1 MGRGPCPP
9 LSGGQRLQV
18 SHTNYR
24 SRWGEVDIVAQQ
36 GELLVIVEVKT
47 RWGAEFGTPEESVT
61 ATKSQ
66 RLIATAQ
73 DYLQK
78 NSLEQSPW
86 RVDQISIHLDEKGK
100 LLEVSHLENAV
111 EE

>member
-1 MGRGPCPP
+1 MTTPQGRLGRWGEGHARRF
-9 LSGGQRLQV
+9 LEGKGYTV

-24 SRWGEVDIVAQQ
+24 S
-36 GELLVIVEVKT
+36 

-73 DYLQK
+73 GYLQK
-78 NSLEQSPW
+78 NGFEQSPW
-86 RVDQISIHLDEKGK
+86 RVDLISIHLDEKGK
-100 LLEVSHLENAV
+100 LLEVSHLENVV

>member
-1 MGRGPCPP
+1 
-9 LSGGQRLQV
+9 
-18 SHTNYR
+18 
-24 SRWGEVDIVAQQ
+24 VAQQ
-36 GELLVIVEVKT
+36 GELLVFVEVKT
-47 RWGAEFGTPEESVT
+47 RRGVGFGTPEESIT

-78 NSLEQSPW
+78 NGIEQSPW
-86 RVDQISIHLDEKGK
+86 RLDLISIHLDDKGK

>member
-1 MGRGPCPP
+1 M
-9 LSGGQRLQV
+9 

-24 SRWGEVDIVAQQ
+24 S
-36 GELLVIVEVKT
+36 

-73 DYLQK
+73 GYLQK
-78 NSLEQSPW
+78 NGFEQSPW
-86 RVDQISIHLDEKGK
+86 RVDLISIHLDEKGK
-100 LLEVSHLENAV
+100 LLEVSHLENVV

>member
-1 MGRGPCPP
+1 
-9 LSGGQRLQV
+9 V

-24 SRWGEVDIVAQQ
+24 S
-36 GELLVIVEVKT
+36 

-73 DYLQK
+73 GYLQK
-78 NSLEQSPW
+78 NGFEQSPW
-86 RVDQISIHLDEKGK
+86 RVDLISIHLDEKGK
-100 LLEVSHLENAV
+100 LLEVSHLENVV